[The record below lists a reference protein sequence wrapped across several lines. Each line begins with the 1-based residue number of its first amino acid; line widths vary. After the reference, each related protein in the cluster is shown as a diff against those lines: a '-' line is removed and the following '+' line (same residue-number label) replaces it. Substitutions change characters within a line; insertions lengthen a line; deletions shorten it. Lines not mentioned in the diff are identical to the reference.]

1 MSVQCSICL
10 ERLNFSYDV
19 ISATECGHIFH
30 NNCLTQWISENPNCP
45 ECRKQINSRNIV
57 RRLYA
62 NVDTS
67 ANGGHVEEIEN
78 DSLNL
83 RSVLTRLKLKEAEV
97 REICSIFGKLF
108 V

>member
-19 ISATECGHIFH
+19 ISVTECGHMFH
-30 NNCLTQWISENPNCP
+30 NNCLTQWISETPNCP

-62 NVDTS
+62 NIDTS
-67 ANGGHVEEIEN
+67 AGHIEDIDN

-83 RSVLTRLKLKEAEV
+83 RSVLIKLKFKEATA
-97 REICSIFGKLF
+97 REICSVFGYLF